1 MGKTLAD
8 LVPSS
13 FDDLPLN
20 LDTLVGETFTYIA
33 CDQFTVAFG
42 KAPDNILYYLA
53 HDQECC
59 EDVYL
64 ADICG
69 DITDLLDKKIIKAE
83 VTTNLEDNPTS
94 EDSDSW
100 TWTFY
105 TITAEDG
112 SVVTL
117 RWCGESNGYYSEAV
131 DLFKVSE
138 Y

>member
-8 LVPSS
+8 LVPYYC
-13 FDDLPLN
+13 DLPFD

-42 KAPDNILYYLA
+42 KAPDDILYYLA
-53 HDQECC
+53 HDQDCC
-59 EDVYL
+59 ESVYL

-83 VTTNLEDNPTS
+83 VTTNIDNPPS
-94 EDSDSW
+94 ENAISW

-138 Y
+138 D